1 MANRYDNNVKVAFA
15 WYMYIRKRRQLFRTR
30 CKSNFPPGISSR
42 KLNKRVALIQ
52 AILACLHQ
60 PRERL
65 LWMHPRSLI
74 WFDMVDEQYNDEL
87 WYANFRVTKRTFEF
101 ILDKVQQEI
110 CRKSTPMRDPVTA
123 KRRLA
128 ITLYYLSSTAEYRT
142 VANLFGVSRS
152 FVCQC
157 IKEVSCA
164 IIKRFP
170 RAIAFP
176 KGDDLL
182 NVLQGYEERWGFPMC
197 AGAIDGTHIP
207 ILAPA
212 DCHVEYVNRKGFHS
226 IIMQAVTDCNY
237 MFRDVVIGW
246 PGSVHDARVLS
257 NSTIF
262 TKGNEKRL
270 FPDDHVKEIR
280 GVEIAPFLLGDPA
293 YPLLPWLIKGYPR
306 NEATERQKKFNYNLS
321 RARMTVEN
329 TFGRWKGRFTRFSKR
344 LDMEVASSVDVVH
357 ASCVLHNI
365 CELQKNEF
373 MSDWE
378 EADAFEDPIVA
389 EPIDEN
395 EAQDAD
401 NIRAALTEHFS

>member
-1 MANRYDNNVKVAFA
+1 MASPKKQLLADNNKKANSRSFSNMANRYDNNVKVAFA

-52 AILACLHQ
+52 AILAYLHQ

-164 IIKRFP
+164 IIKCFP
-170 RAIAFP
+170 RAIAFLGLSLFLRETTFLMFCKVTK
-176 KGDDLL
+176 KGGD
-182 NVLQGYEERWGFPMC
+182 FP
-197 AGAIDGTHIP
+197 
-207 ILAPA
+207 
-212 DCHVEYVNRKGFHS
+212 
-226 IIMQAVTDCNY
+226 
-237 MFRDVVIGW
+237 
-246 PGSVHDARVLS
+246 
-257 NSTIF
+257 
-262 TKGNEKRL
+262 
-270 FPDDHVKEIR
+270 
-280 GVEIAPFLLGDPA
+280 
-293 YPLLPWLIKGYPR
+293 
-306 NEATERQKKFNYNLS
+306 
-321 RARMTVEN
+321 
-329 TFGRWKGRFTRFSKR
+329 
-344 LDMEVASSVDVVH
+344 
-357 ASCVLHNI
+357 CVLV
-365 CELQKNEF
+365 Q
-373 MSDWE
+373 
-378 EADAFEDPIVA
+378 
-389 EPIDEN
+389 
-395 EAQDAD
+395 
-401 NIRAALTEHFS
+401 